1 MSIVINIDKAKT
13 IGHEMRRNERAKEFA
28 PLDEQI
34 MKQLPNTDVDA
45 VEAERQ
51 AIREKYA
58 VIQQQID
65 AASTP
70 EQIKEA
76 LGVN

>member
-1 MSIVINIDKAKT
+1 MIAINVQKAKG
-13 IGHEMRRNERAKEFA
+13 IGHDIRRKQRAAEFA
-28 PLDEQI
+28 PLDQVIASQI
-34 MKQLPNTDVDA
+34 PGTDLQA

-58 VIQQQID
+58 LVQDQID

-70 EQIKEA
+70 EQIKEV
-76 LGVN
+76 LGV

>member
-1 MSIVINIDKAKT
+1 MIVINIDKAKI

-28 PLDEQI
+28 PLDEKI
-34 MKQLPNTDVDA
+34 MKQLPNTDVAA

-65 AASTP
+65 SASTP